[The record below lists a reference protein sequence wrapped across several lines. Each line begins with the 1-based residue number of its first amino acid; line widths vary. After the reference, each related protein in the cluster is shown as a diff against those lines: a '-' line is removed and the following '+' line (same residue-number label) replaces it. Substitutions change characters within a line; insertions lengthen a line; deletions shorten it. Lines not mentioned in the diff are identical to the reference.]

1 MKKLLMLVV
10 MLVVA
15 VVAMA
20 QTSNKISYQAVVRD
34 ANNRLVASEPV
45 DVKVTITYTGTH
57 SPYTEEFS
65 PVQTNQ
71 NGLIS
76 LLIGDGAYFDEIDW
90 NTVTT
95 IKTEITVGSTTLT
108 SEVPVTAVP
117 FALYASD
124 VNPAGGTVAEIYA
137 KIKADSLTV
146 FDTLHTY
153 YYTQTQVD
161 AKLAEY
167 TKTAEIPALIKD
179 QISDTADNVRNEV
192 TAKLADYTKTAEI
205 PALIKDQI
213 SDTADNVR
221 NEVTAKLAEY
231 TKTAEIPALIKDQI
245 SDTADN
251 VRNEVTA
258 KLAEYTKTAE
268 IPALIKDQISDT
280 ADNVRNEVTAKLAD
294 YVKTAELPDA
304 IKGQI
309 GDTANV
315 VRKQIADTAKVLR
328 EEIADA
334 QVKADWAETDNTKKS
349 YIENKPSIIDTIK
362 DNVCNANLTLKKGS
376 ETYTYNALNPSCTE
390 ITIELDS
397 LTTAAIVRYIGAADA
412 TDVDAI
418 YDAVHTNIDFAH
430 ELIQKVVAAAESHE
444 QEALDVALYYFNHI
458 STDQIRTIVTS
469 ANVSHFIDELNG
481 LTSSDLTNLFTAL
494 SSSTTAQL
502 VGKLV
507 KALGD
512 NINASQAQTLI
523 NEVLNNID
531 ASQVDVLINAINNAA
546 TTNPTGAAAQLKARL
561 DAHINALIDAKI
573 NQHNTNPHA
582 HE

>member
-192 TAKLADYTKTAEI
+192 TAKLA
-205 PALIKDQI
+205 
-213 SDTADNVR
+213 
-221 NEVTAKLAEY
+221 EY

-258 KLAEYTKTAE
+258 KLADYTKTAE